1 MGNDCNCYKG
11 GDSGN
16 LNFKEK
22 WDDITH
28 PNETKGEKFVRKAG
42 EMVDDLKD
50 KAVDAYKE
58 VKDKIT

>member
-16 LNFKEK
+16 FNLKDK

-28 PNETKGEKFVRKAG
+28 PNETKGEKFVRKTG
-42 EMVDDLKD
+42 EMAEDL
-50 KAVDAYKE
+50 
-58 VKDKIT
+58 